1 TLVMILSEQA
11 PGLLGMTTQ
20 IPYDNRFVLNQRVA
34 EIRPNEEIDG
44 AFLSML
50 INSNQRYFS
59 KRGAGTKVQN
69 ISKAN
74 VENFSFQIPS
84 QSEQNKIGEVFRTL
98 NLTIASNQKQ
108 LDHLKK
114 LKKWLLQNMFA

>member
-1 TLVMILSEQA
+1 MILSEQA

>member
-1 TLVMILSEQA
+1 M
-11 PGLLGMTTQ
+11 
-20 IPYDNRFVLNQRVA
+20 
-34 EIRPNEEIDG
+34 
-44 AFLSML
+44 
-50 INSNQRYFS
+50 
-59 KRGAGTKVQN
+59 
-69 ISKAN
+69 
-74 VENFSFQIPS
+74 ENFSFQIPS